1 MDAEKD
7 VQKATEKRAAGDTQP
22 ATKAA
27 AGEVDLTQ
35 HAKRFLRYGLLG
47 LIAIAVL
54 CAGGIYFYQHAH
66 QSFTCYDA
74 QVTSTMVAARAKA
87 PGTIA
92 EMVVA
97 DGEHV
102 EAGDVIAHVQ
112 VKVTEETLTQLQQNL
127 QLAQQN
133 LAQVQKGQT
142 VMVPS
147 AAPAAPVQ
155 AAPENSA
162 LVASA
167 ANRMQ
172 RMQEL
177 YAMGAVSAVERDQA
191 VADYQ
196 SAVAAATPA
205 TSYSPPSAPQLR
217 TQPASPEAIKQAELA
232 VKQAE
237 AALQTA
243 QQDAQATDIVAP
255 VAGTVYYTGL
265 AEGDEIQA
273 GDTLVNIGDASNIW
287 VEARLQ
293 PQDKDKVRLGQ
304 FVEYT
309 VEDASYQGSV
319 QEITDPA
326 EAETEASANSEG
338 TPDTTDARLTVRISL
353 PDSAAQVLKPGMS
366 AVVKFMLTS

>member
-1 MDAEKD
+1 MDAQKNG
-7 VQKATEKRAAGDTQP
+7 QKATDKTVKTAVTSGTAVQT
-22 ATKAA
+22 
-27 AGEVDLTQ
+27 GEVDLTQ
-35 HAKRFLRYGLLG
+35 HAKLFLRYGLLG
-47 LIAIAVL
+47 LVCIAVI
-54 CAGGIYFYQHAH
+54 CAGGIYWYQHAH

-87 PGTIA
+87 AGTIT
-92 EMVVA
+92 EMVVS
-97 DGEHV
+97 DGEYV

-112 VKVTEETLTQLQQNL
+112 VKVTDETIAQLQQNL
-127 QLAQQN
+127 ELAQQN
-133 LAQVQKGQT
+133 LEQVKKGQT

-147 AAPAAPVQ
+147 AAAAAPVQ
-155 AAPENSA
+155 SAPDNSV

-167 ANRMQ
+167 ASRMQ

-196 SAVAAATPA
+196 SAVASSRPAASYSTPA
-205 TSYSPPSAPQLR
+205 APQMR
-217 TQPASPEAIKQAELA
+217 TQPASPEAVKQSELA

-255 VAGTVYYTGL
+255 VAGTVYYTDL
-265 AEGDEIQA
+265 QEGDELKA

-304 FVEYT
+304 FVQYT
-309 VEDASYQGSV
+309 VEGQDYQGSV
-319 QEITDPA
+319 QEITDPV
-326 EAETEASANSEG
+326 EAAADDNANSEG
-338 TPDTTDARLTVRISL
+338 TPDMPDNRITVRISL
-353 PDSAAQVLKPGMS
+353 PDGAAPKLKPGMS
-366 AVVKFMLTS
+366 AVVKFMLNA